1 MHQARPLSPRLSRL
15 PSGVPSRGPS
25 RGLSGAAAGSLAA
38 ARSAAGRQA
47 ALAGCYVAAGIAAT
61 WPSASYLGGRLLDKG
76 DVSSYVWDLWWVAHQ
91 AAHLGNPWFTAD
103 MAAPAGIQLGFDTTM
118 PLAGLAMAPVTLT
131 VGPAASL
138 AVLTA
143 LAPGLA
149 CYVMYRAARLWLRGP
164 GAIAAGAFFGL
175 STMLTFQAWYHLNLC
190 LGALFLPIALEA
202 SVRLRRD
209 PTLPRG
215 AILGLVLG
223 ASVLVNL
230 ETAVMAVLVAG
241 LVLAPWLIASRAS
254 RTWSCA
260 GLAALVAAAVASPQ
274 LAAVAVQAAT
284 DGVARPDV
292 PGYVSY
298 AAGLPGLF
306 APSPRLGVFGLGWLA
321 TARVQTGTP
330 GEGIPTFGVVLTLLA
345 VAGLA
350 AGWRR
355 RSARLLALLWLGAC
369 LLALGPTL
377 HVGGADYVPLAQR
390 WSGVRVSALMPF
402 TWLARVPG
410 LSGLREADRFTL
422 LGLVAAGLLA
432 GCAVDWCWGR
442 ARARPLLAVVAVLG
456 LLEAGWSGSPDVGL
470 MSATLPALDRPIAAD
485 HSASVVLDVPFG
497 LRGGLG
503 LYGTGISNQALLLAT
518 ADGHPRAVA
527 YASWVPRP
535 TAAAINAQPFYRGLV
550 AAQRRRLV
558 SSRRLAAARRDAR
571 RLDIGWVLVWPTPG
585 RLITRAMPLVVRYL
599 SLAGFVFD
607 YRADGVSVYRP
618 APEPGGR
625 LPARAPLDMPRPRH
639 PPIVARPR
647 RS

>member
-1 MHQARPLSPRLSRL
+1 MHRTRPLSARLCRE
-15 PSGVPSRGPS
+15 PERAPAD
-25 RGLSGAAAGSLAA
+25 GAARPGGPGGPGGPGRGGSAW
-38 ARSAAGRQA
+38 RQV
-47 ALAGCYVAAGIAAT
+47 ALTGCYVAAGIAAT
-61 WPSASYLGGRLLDKG
+61 WPGTSYLGGRLPDKG

-91 AAHLGNPWFTAD
+91 AVHLGNPWFTAD

-118 PLAGLAMAPVTLT
+118 PLAGLLMAPVTLT
-131 VGPAASL
+131 LGPSVSL

-175 STMLTFQAWYHLNLC
+175 STMLTFQDWYHLNLG
-190 LGALFLPIALEA
+190 LGALFLPMALEA
-202 SVRLRRD
+202 SVRLRRR
-209 PTLPRG
+209 PRPRRG
-215 AILGLVLG
+215 VILGLVLG

-230 ETAVMAVLVAG
+230 ETAVMAAFLAG
-241 LVLAPWLIASRAS
+241 LVLAPGLVRSRARAAQAWPS
-254 RTWSCA
+254 L
-260 GLAALVAAAVASPQ
+260 GLAALVATAVASPQ
-274 LAAVAVQAAT
+274 LVAVAVQAAT

-292 PGYVSY
+292 RGYVSY

-306 APSPRLGVFGLGWLA
+306 APSPRLGVFGLGALA
-321 TARVQTGTP
+321 TVPQTATA
-330 GEGIPTFGVVLTLLA
+330 GEGIATFGVVLSALA

-350 AGWRR
+350 AAWRR
-355 RSARLLALLWLGAC
+355 RGAWRLALLWLGAC

-377 HVGGADYVPLAQR
+377 RVGGGDYVPLAQR

-402 TWLARVPG
+402 TWLVRVPG
-410 LSGLREADRFTL
+410 LSGFREADRFAL
-422 LGLVAAGLLA
+422 LGLVAATLLA
-432 GCAVDWCWGR
+432 GCAVDWLH
-442 ARARPLLAVVAVLG
+442 ARARPLLVVAAALS

-470 MSATLPALDRPIAAD
+470 MPAAMPALDRPIAAD

-503 LYGTGISNQALLLAT
+503 LYGTGIANQALLLAA

-527 YASWVPRP
+527 YASWVPGP
-535 TAAAINAQPFYRGLV
+535 TAAAINAHPFYRGLV

-558 SSRRLAAARRDAR
+558 SSRMLAAARRDAR

-585 RLITRAMPLVVRYL
+585 RRVTRARPDVIRYL
-599 SLAGFVFD
+599 SRAGFVFD

-618 APEPGGR
+618 SPGPGR
-625 LPARAPLDMPRPRH
+625 LLRAGAAARRGDRT
-639 PPIVARPR
+639 
-647 RS
+647 